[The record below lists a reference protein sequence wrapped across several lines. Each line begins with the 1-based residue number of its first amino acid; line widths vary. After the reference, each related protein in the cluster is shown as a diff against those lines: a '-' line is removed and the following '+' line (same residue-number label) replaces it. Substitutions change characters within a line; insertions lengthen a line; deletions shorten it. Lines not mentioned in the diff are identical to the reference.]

1 MLYSCVR
8 CRAKTVK
15 LLESSPLQIAMCVLV
30 LIDAGIVVA
39 EILLDLHAIRCE
51 YTRHHLPY
59 YHSSSSFSSLL
70 PTPTLSVGVG
80 GIFESVRLSVCPF
93 VCLSAAYY

>member
-1 MLYSCVR
+1 MFSRVR
-8 CRAKTVK
+8 YRAKTVK

-51 YTRHHLPY
+51 SHYFNTINTPY
-59 YHSSSSFSSLL
+59 LL
-70 PTPTLSVGVG
+70 TCYDCRRTDSNLHQRTKGRNPLGELVGN
-80 GIFESVRLSVCPF
+80 
-93 VCLSAAYY
+93 